1 MEERR
6 PGNLRFAV
14 QRDHGGI
21 LTRSSGRP
29 RGAAIAACAAV
40 LIPLLA
46 LVLSGCSSQ
55 PTTSQTTTSQPRTA
69 KPAAT
74 DGPDALKRFYTQK
87 LTWSSCDTI
96 FQCASVQVPL
106 DYTNPAGKTIQL
118 AVIRKQ
124 ATDPAH
130 RIGSL
135 ITNPGG
141 PGGSGVEF
149 IKQNY
154 PSQPG
159 QPSYFGQPLRARF
172 DIVGF
177 DPRGV
182 GQSAPVTCLTDTQL
196 DHFFALD
203 PAPTTPGEVDAV
215 VSGDKSFDAGCQAR
229 SGALLPYVGT
239 VNAARDMDI
248 LRAALGDPKMYYL
261 GASYGTYLGAVYAQL
276 FPTHLARTM
285 LDGPVPPNLTSR
297 QTDLGQASGFQDE
310 LNRFIADCVTY
321 SDCPLGTNAAA
332 AEGKLAGFFASTLN
346 HPLPTGTSRT
356 LDEALA
362 ENGVLVTM
370 YDSPTSWPL
379 LRAVL
384 AQAMAGDGQGLL
396 VLSDLYYERDSK
408 TGHYSNETA
417 ANVAINCIDN
427 PPSVH
432 SVDGVRADLGEFE
445 QASPLLGATFAWGE
459 LQCVYWPVPPE
470 GQPHPIHYAG
480 SPPILV
486 VGTIHDPA
494 TPYRS
499 ARDMAN
505 QLGSAVLLTYNGD
518 GHTAYGRGSTCINNA
533 VNAYLTQGTVPATG
547 TVCQPD
553 ASAVTP
559 APKR

>member
-1 MEERR
+1 M
-6 PGNLRFAV
+6 AV
-14 QRDHGGI
+14 
-21 LTRSSGRP
+21 
-29 RGAAIAACAAV
+29 AACAAA
-40 LIPLLA
+40 LIPLLV
-46 LVLSGCSSQ
+46 LVLTGCSQ
-55 PTTSQTTTSQPRTA
+55 PSTA
-69 KPAAT
+69 NPAAT
-74 DGPDALKRFYTQK
+74 DGGGDPQRFYTQK
-87 LTWSSCDTI
+87 LTWSSCGTI
-96 FQCASVQVPL
+96 FQCASLQVPL
-106 DYTNPAGKTIQL
+106 DYAHPAGKTIQL

-135 ITNPGG
+135 IINPGG
-141 PGGSGVEF
+141 PGGSGVQF
-149 IKQNY
+149 IEQSY
-154 PSQPG
+154 PARPG
-159 QPSYFGQPLRARF
+159 QPSYFGQPLRADF

-203 PAPTTPGEVDAV
+203 PAPTTSTEVDSV

-239 VNAARDMDI
+239 LNAVRDMDI
-248 LRAALGDPKMYYL
+248 LRAALGDAKMYYL

-276 FPTHLARTM
+276 FPTHLARAV
-285 LDGPVPPNLTSR
+285 LDGPVPPNQTAKQQDLR
-297 QTDLGQASGFQDE
+297 QAIGFQDE
-310 LNRFIADCVTY
+310 LTRFIADCVTH

-332 AEGKLAGFFASTLN
+332 ATRKLADFFASTLN
-346 HPLPTGTSRT
+346 HPLPTGTPRT

-362 ENGVLVTM
+362 QNGVVITM

-379 LRAVL
+379 LRTVL
-384 AQAMAGDGQGLL
+384 AQAMAGDGRALL

-408 TGHYSNETA
+408 TGHYSNESE
-417 ANVAINCIDN
+417 ANVAINCIDR
-427 PPSVH
+427 PSAVH
-432 SVDGVRADLGEFE
+432 SVGDVRAELGQFE
-445 QASPLLGATFAWGE
+445 RASSLLGPTFAWGE
-459 LQCVYWPVPPE
+459 LQCAYWPVPPDS
-470 GQPHPIHYAG
+470 QPHPIHYAG

-494 TPYRS
+494 TPYLS
-499 ARDMAN
+499 AQDMAN

-533 VNAYLTQGTVPATG
+533 VNAYLAQGTVPATG

-553 ASAVTP
+553 AAPVTR

>member
-1 MEERR
+1 M
-6 PGNLRFAV
+6 
-14 QRDHGGI
+14 

-46 LVLSGCSSQ
+46 LVLSSCSR
-55 PTTSQTTTSQPRTA
+55 PTT
-69 KPAAT
+69 KPAAI
-74 DGPDALKRFYTQK
+74 DGPDALQRFYTQK

-96 FQCASVQVPL
+96 FECASLQVPL
-106 DYTNPAGKTIQL
+106 DYANPARQTIQL
-118 AVIRKQ
+118 AVIRKR

-154 PSQPG
+154 PAQLG
-159 QPSYFGQPLRARF
+159 QPSYFGPPLRADF
-172 DIVGF
+172 DIVSF

-203 PAPTTPGEVDAV
+203 PTPTTPAEVDAV
-215 VSGDKSFDAGCQAR
+215 VSGDKSFDAGCRAH

-239 VNAARDMDI
+239 LNAARDMDI
-248 LRAALGDPKMYYL
+248 LRAALGDAKMYYL

-276 FPTHLARTM
+276 FPTHLARAV
-285 LDGPVPPNLTSR
+285 LDGPVPPN
-297 QTDLGQASGFQDE
+297 QTTKQQDLGQAVGFQDE
-310 LNRFIADCVTY
+310 FNRFITDCVTH

-332 AEGKLAGFFASTLN
+332 AEGKLADFFASTLR
-346 HPLPTGTSRT
+346 HPLPTGTPRM

-362 ENGVLVTM
+362 ETGVVLTM
-370 YDSPTSWPL
+370 YDSPTSWSL
-379 LRAVL
+379 LRTVL
-384 AQAMAGDGQGLL
+384 AQAMAGDGRGLL
-396 VLSDLYYERDSK
+396 VLSDLYYERNPK
-408 TGHYSNETA
+408 TGHYSNESA
-417 ANVAINCIDN
+417 ANVAINCIDR
-427 PPSVH
+427 PPDVH
-432 SVDGVRADLGEFE
+432 SVGDVRAELGEFE
-445 QASPLLGATFAWGE
+445 RASPLLGATFAWGE
-459 LQCVYWPVPPE
+459 LQCAYWPVPPDS
-470 GQPHPIHYAG
+470 QPHPIHYAS

-494 TPYRS
+494 TPYPA

-505 QLGSAVLLTYNGD
+505 QLSSAVLLTYNGD
-518 GHTAYGRGSTCINNA
+518 GHTAYNRGSTCVNNA
-533 VNAYLTQGTVPATG
+533 VNAYLAQGTVPATG

-553 ASAVTP
+553 TAAVTP